1 MTTTGEP
8 LHFNTY
14 QPLTPINMNSYSH
27 FRTHMNSVLGDT
39 LASVTDPKVRALYAK
54 AQLQARVIFE
64 QGQEKYDEDRVIAQ
78 LRRNLGL

>member
-1 MTTTGEP
+1 
-8 LHFNTY
+8 
-14 QPLTPINMNSYSH
+14 MNSYSS
-27 FRTHMNSVLGDT
+27 FRAHMNSVLGDT